1 MKETEITVEI
11 LDPINIAK
19 EKIKCNIN
27 DIESMLKIFNLSG
40 LNCWCKIT

>member
-11 LDPINIAK
+11 LDPIDIAE

-27 DIESMLKIFNLSG
+27 DIMEFVDE
-40 LNCWCKIT
+40 